1 VRHWFKSYGFAT
13 LVVASAAIA
22 GYMAAAVSVPD
33 PVPDFALRAREIYRL
48 QVGSAFFVAF
58 YLLAMA
64 IALAL
69 DGRGFAELG
78 TKGLRPE
85 QIIDQTADQQL
96 TLHRQ
101 WELDRR
107 TVKRLNDHEKRLEKL
122 EKKSL
127 V

>member
-1 VRHWFKSYGFAT
+1 MQRWVKKYGFAT
-13 LVVASAAIA
+13 LVAASAVTA
-22 GYMAAAVSVPD
+22 GYLAATVVVPE

-48 QVGSAFFVAF
+48 EVGAAFFIAF

-85 QIIDQTADQQL
+85 QIIDQTASQQL
-96 TLHRQ
+96 SLRRQ
-101 WELDRR
+101 WKLDRR
-107 TVKRLNDHEKRLEKL
+107 TVKRLNDHEKRLENL
-122 EKKSL
+122 EKKAL
-127 V
+127 G